1 LQRRLAQL
9 RALHAPA
16 AQIAAVTAQIERLQ
30 RAESATTRAAHYA
43 TVRLHLG
50 TPPHVVRHHYTRN
63 GIVLGACVLL
73 LLLVGWLAV
82 RTVRRRREDALL
94 SRS

>member
-1 LQRRLAQL
+1 
-9 RALHAPA
+9 
-16 AQIAAVTAQIERLQ
+16 
-30 RAESATTRAAHYA
+30 
-43 TVRLHLG
+43 
-50 TPPHVVRHHYTRN
+50 VVRHHYTRN